1 MAKSGEKMEET
12 VVNTQGDG
20 TPSCL
25 ENKRMIIKFYP
36 RVKGFIK
43 DPKHVSY
50 GGMLEGAVMVLYTP
64 LMRNGDFKN
73 VLTNDEKEFLEK
85 YMHLEKD
92 ALSVYKKENNYWQ
105 DIRVKLEKGENFF
118 DLSSPEDY
126 IKAKVALAND
136 NIVAPSIDVIN
147 NKASY
152 KFYAIKE
159 GDEDRINHRSLT
171 AKQEAYKLYGKI
183 EDDEDAL
190 KYVIRVI
197 NGSNIA
203 KNTKLSTIQGWVGTI
218 LDEKTKEFNL
228 ILNDKQFRTKIL
240 IDKGVQAGAIAY
252 RDGKYYTA
260 EGAPMANGLQ
270 EPTLQN
276 AANYLDMPINQ
287 PVRMKIETRIKVGE

>member
-1 MAKSGEKMEET
+1 MAKSDQAKGGESQQE
-12 VVNTQGDG
+12 VV
-20 TPSCL
+20 SCL
-25 ENKRMIIKFYP
+25 ENKRLIIKFYP
-36 RVKGFIK
+36 RPKGFIR

-73 VLTNDEKEFLEK
+73 VLTNDEKAFLEE
-85 YMHLEKD
+85 YMGLGTD
-92 ALSVYKKENNYWQ
+92 ALSVYKKEGNYWH

-159 GDEDRINHRSLT
+159 GDEDRVNHKSLT

-183 EDDEDAL
+183 EDDEDVL
-190 KYVIRVI
+190 RYILRVI
-197 NGSNIA
+197 NGASVS
-203 KNTKLSTIQGWVGTI
+203 KNTKIETIQGWVYGI
-218 LDEKTKEFNL
+218 IEDKTKEFNL
-228 ILNDKQFRTKIL
+228 ILNDKQLRTKIL
-240 IDKGVQAGAIAY
+240 IDKGVQAGAIAV

-260 EGAPMANGLQ
+260 EGLSLSAGTS